1 MLTLVLQLYPSEAQH
16 AVSAQV
22 ATAEPSRPGVDD
34 HPFSLIS
41 HHWKGGQRFLPQ
53 LKRGGTC
60 AVGFM
65 ERTGILLAIAV
76 ALFWGSADT
85 VATFATRRQGT
96 FVTTFISLVTSAT
109 VLVLFGPLA
118 YARLSLSPVV
128 FVQSAGLGL
137 LTGVMAAVG
146 YFSLYR
152 GLQLGPLAI
161 VSPVTAADGA
171 VGAVLAVLFLHDF
184 FSPWQFAM
192 LALVFLGILGAS
204 TNIVEVRGIARAA
217 GLAGLAAGGVRWGL
231 LAMVTFG
238 VMLFGIGLAAGKWG
252 WYAPILWTRTFA
264 ALALF
269 LFAALR
275 CQRSRRP
282 VRTSADSEQKPAPLH
297 AYGVGLAVAV
307 GLLETAGLLIYS
319 FDTQFASTGLASA
332 ISSAWGII
340 PLLAGITIFRER
352 PALYQVFG
360 VALVLLGL
368 FLLAIKPA

>member
-1 MLTLVLQLYPSEAQH
+1 
-16 AVSAQV
+16 
-22 ATAEPSRPGVDD
+22 
-34 HPFSLIS
+34 
-41 HHWKGGQRFLPQ
+41 
-53 LKRGGTC
+53 
-60 AVGFM
+60 M

-118 YARLSLSPVV
+118 YARLSLSQVV

-171 VGAVLAVLFLHDF
+171 VGAVLAVLFLHNF
-184 FSPWQFAM
+184 LSPWQFAM
-192 LALVFLGILGAS
+192 LALIFLGIIGAS
-204 TNIVEVRGIARAA
+204 TNIAEVRGIARAS
-217 GLAGLAAGGVRWGL
+217 GLAGLVTGGVRWGL

-252 WYAPILWTRTFA
+252 WYAPILWTRAFA

-269 LFAALR
+269 LLAALR
-275 CQRSRRP
+275 RRGSRRP
-282 VRTSADSEQKPAPLH
+282 VHPGAASEQKPTPLH
-297 AYGVGLAVAV
+297 AYGVGLAMAV

-319 FDTQFASTGLASA
+319 FDTQLASTGLASA